1 MPESLPQLG
10 RYQVDLLLTLSPQE
24 LDNQFGDLALVI
36 GPNLADQVDTAVQE
50 YGLGYYPALDYFHHA
65 PGIDEQLLSAAEHI
79 YSMVALVVS
88 QTVRAD
94 LREGVRAVEIISV
107 RALAE
112 TLPRIRPGQV
122 DSLFHLARHYAP
134 MSTRVRFHGALRN
147 MPEPGLAPEQSLE
160 REVDRALRAH
170 FSGVEVVHVSPT

>member
-1 MPESLPQLG
+1 MPVSLPQLR

-24 LDNQFGDLALVI
+24 LDTQFGDLALVI

-65 PGIDEQLLSAAEHI
+65 PGIDEQLLSAAQHI
-79 YSMVALVVS
+79 YAMVGQVVG

-94 LREGVRAVEIISV
+94 LREGVRGVEIISIQAV
-107 RALAE
+107 AE
-112 TLPRIRPGQV
+112 TLPRIRPAQP

-134 MSTRVRFHGALRN
+134 MSTRVCFHGGLRN
-147 MPEPGLAPEQSLE
+147 APEPGLAPELSLA
-160 REVDRALRAH
+160 REVDRALRVH
-170 FSGVEVVHVSPT
+170 FSGVEVVHVSPA